1 MTLRAKGIA
10 LLLISLVGIGVA
22 LPAMLVRSRDYNQ
35 ALPTR
40 YHFQRQ
46 FARDFTFRGTP
57 VSLKDTTDAEGRA
70 QLTLTYGSSSE
81 QFRVSKPVVSSFKDL
96 SAFEE
101 RVTVLAF
108 TPIDKGKVNADPYSD
123 IDWRSIV
130 VSRQTADGWDEETWG
145 EVRVRDWVFA
155 VYELLPDGKISK
167 RLLQFPDRRG
177 RLPAEVDARRA
188 AAKAGTTL
196 PDGPLSPEQVG
207 GIEKINERS
216 WEWQACLFAVPKS
229 QLSRYRF
236 QDDAIEAMGW
246 TLPVMGVSILT
257 AVGAAAMIMASRTRR
272 R

>member
-1 MTLRAKGIA
+1 MTLRAKGIT
-10 LLLISLVGIGVA
+10 LLLISLAGVGVA
-22 LPAMLVRSRDYNQ
+22 LPAMIARSRDYNQ
-35 ALPTR
+35 TLPTR
-40 YHFQRQ
+40 FHFQRQ
-46 FARDFTFRGTP
+46 FARDFTFRGSP
-57 VSLKDTTDAEGRA
+57 VSLKDSTDAEGRS
-70 QLTLTYGSSSE
+70 QLTLTYGSATES
-81 QFRVSKPVVSSFKDL
+81 FRVSRPVVQNFKDL

-108 TPIDKGKVNADPYSD
+108 TPIEKGKVNADPYSD
-123 IDWRSIV
+123 LDWRSVV

-155 VYELLPDGKISK
+155 VYELQPNGTISK

-188 AAKAGTTL
+188 AAKEGKTL
-196 PDGPLSPEQVG
+196 PDGPLPPEMVG
-207 GIEKINERS
+207 GVEKIAERS

-246 TLPVMGVSILT
+246 SLPVMGVSILS
-257 AVGAAAMIMASRTRR
+257 AVGATAMIMAARTRR